1 MFGPNHD
8 MTSAS
13 WRFKEYLYVSV
24 GVRNVLLFSYD
35 NDNDDDELL
44 LWNSWLTKGD
54 LPYFQPWPL

>member
-35 NDNDDDELL
+35 NDDDDELL
-44 LWNSWLTKGD
+44 L
-54 LPYFQPWPL
+54 